1 MASTFFS
8 PGTVIASTW
17 LNDVNTVVYNRAI
30 NYTSPQEYGAVGD
43 GVSDDTTALQTMLA
57 AQLNIDWGGADKSYL
72 ISGALQ
78 LRTGHYLAA
87 HGATITQS
95 AANTETFN
103 GVAQSNITILGFNGV
118 GKTTD
123 YIESDSSR
131 AVFFYGETSGS
142 NNYVN
147 FNTLTGYSYTAVR
160 FKANTNSGASY
171 NKIVGPGTP
180 ILTPITS
187 GKNYGLLADA
197 NCDGILFMGNSISNT
212 AQGLR
217 IETSKRVRS
226 SANNIFGIVGQ
237 HGIYAGSGLEDITID
252 GNTINTTALN
262 GIKVQA
268 FDDALADN
276 KRISIIGNSVYN
288 TGDQGIIVYN
298 ATGAA
303 ATYKVRGVTI
313 TGNTID
319 TTAGQSI
326 YLGNIVG
333 GVVSGNTCNLAGQS
347 GIAMIACTALRVSG
361 NTVTNSVLTG
371 IRDLAANTN
380 VTVENNTVYNCASN
394 ATVGDRFGIYFGAGT
409 SIFINGNTVS
419 DDNAKMEYGI
429 YISGGTQTTMGV
441 RNNVVLNSTGT
452 ASRFIAAT
460 SMLYYK
466 DNNWTGTGGAVTNEP
481 IPPTVAS
488 AATIALPQGWDTV
501 YISGTTNI
509 TSITPAGHSGTSKRL
524 IFLGALTFT
533 NGSNLK
539 LVSNFV
545 TTANDQITLSGD
557 GTNFYEQGR
566 AVL

>member
-8 PGTVIASTW
+8 PGTIIASTW

-160 FKANTNSGASY
+160 FKANTDSGASY

-187 GKNYGLLADA
+187 GKNYGVLADA
-197 NCDGILFMGNSISNT
+197 NCDGILFMGNTISNT
-212 AQGLR
+212 AQGVR
-217 IETSKRVRS
+217 IETSKRVRTS
-226 SANNIFGIVGQ
+226 SNNIYGIVGQ
-237 HGIYAGSGLEDITID
+237 HGIYAGSGLEDIIID

-268 FDDALADN
+268 FDAALADN
-276 KRISIIGNSVYN
+276 KRISIVGNSVYN
-288 TGDQGIIVYN
+288 AGDQGIIVYN

-319 TTAGQSI
+319 TTGSQNI

-347 GIAMIACTALRVSG
+347 GISMTANTALRVTN
-361 NTVTNSVLTG
+361 NTVSNSVLTA
-371 IRDLAANTN
+371 IRDIAANTN
-380 VTVENNTVYNCASN
+380 TTVENNTIINCASA
-394 ATVGDRFGIYFGAGT
+394 ATVGDRFGVYFVAGT
-409 SIFINGNTVS
+409 NIYINNNTIS
-419 DDNAKMEYGI
+419 DDNAKMEYGV
-429 YISGGTQTTMGV
+429 YVSGGTQTTFGV
-441 RNNVVLNSTGT
+441 RGNTVLNATGT
-452 ASRFIAAT
+452 GARFIAAT

-488 AATIALPQGWDTV
+488 AATIALPQGWDTC
-501 YISGTTNI
+501 YISGTTDI
-509 TSITPAGHSGTSKRL
+509 TSITPAGHSGSSKRL

-545 TTANDQITLSGD
+545 TTANDQIILSGD